1 MLAYHISCYLK
12 YCMDQKNLN
21 SKTARAYQTDLKQ
34 FEAYLQKYSFS
45 QTLQSL
51 SREILTDY
59 IMELHKIYKPKSV
72 KRKLASLKAFFAY
85 LKYEEILVINPFQ
98 KIKIKYKEPELL
110 PRIIST
116 YNLQKLFTELYQQ
129 KQIPKLSKFQEWI
142 SYRDIAVLELLFST
156 SMRISELCNLR
167 KKNVDFKQWTLR
179 IYGKGARERILCL
192 TTYTVINAMT
202 LLLMALEVPRNPAL
216 DYKLPGMLF

>member
-1 MLAYHISCYLK
+1 M
-12 YCMDQKNLN
+12 
-21 SKTARAYQTDLKQ
+21 
-34 FEAYLQKYSFS
+34 
-45 QTLQSL
+45 
-51 SREILTDY
+51 
-59 IMELHKIYKPKSV
+59 
-72 KRKLASLKAFFAY
+72 ASLKAFFAY

-98 KIKIKYKEPELL
+98 KIKTKYKEPELL

-156 SMRISELCNLR
+156 GMRISELCNLR

-179 IYGKGARERILCL
+179 IYGKGARERILRL